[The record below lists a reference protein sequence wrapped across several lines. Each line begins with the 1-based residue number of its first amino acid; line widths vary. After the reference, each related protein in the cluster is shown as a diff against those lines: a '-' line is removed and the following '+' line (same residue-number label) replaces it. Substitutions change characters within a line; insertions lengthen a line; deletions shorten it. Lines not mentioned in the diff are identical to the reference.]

1 MILLPVWVITE
12 SKVGSDSE
20 LILKYPVAPDKAMK
34 RLRDND
40 TFLRNR
46 RRTRRG

>member
-1 MILLPVWVITE
+1 MILLPIRVITE

-34 RLRDND
+34 RFRDND
-40 TFLRNR
+40 TSLRSW
-46 RRTRRG
+46 RRTRQG